1 MTGPDTLL
9 PGDDIT
15 AVIPDPKIA
24 KIVNKH
30 LKTLLRWD
38 RSARMRA
45 LGWPPVIK
53 INGRNHRDAAAFR
66 QFLRNVTLAA
76 LEA

>member
-9 PGDDIT
+9 PGDDI
-15 AVIPDPKIA
+15 AEVIPDPKIA
-24 KIVNKH
+24 KIV
-30 LKTLLRWD
+30 KTLPRWD